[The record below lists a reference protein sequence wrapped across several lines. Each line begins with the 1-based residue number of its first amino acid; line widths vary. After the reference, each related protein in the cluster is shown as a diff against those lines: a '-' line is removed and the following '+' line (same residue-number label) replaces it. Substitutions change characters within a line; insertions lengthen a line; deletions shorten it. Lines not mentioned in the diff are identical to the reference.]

1 MENGN
6 HRTRDT
12 RVTRPSAIDEQK
24 NLHEEDGSLT
34 SILMSRK
41 VEVGPRVKSVAETSA
56 CRAEGKSL
64 VVLRVYC
71 RSVYNKEVEL
81 WNLVDT

>member
-12 RVTRPSAIDEQK
+12 RVTRPSVIEEQK
-24 NLHEEDGSLT
+24 TLHEEDGLLT
-34 SILMSRK
+34 SILMSRE
-41 VEVGPRVKSVAETSA
+41 VEVGPRVKSVADTSA
-56 CRAEGKSL
+56 CRTEGKSL